1 MGAAPVS
8 KMCAN
13 VFHNEDGILAM
24 VVTSRGNV
32 LYNEHGILTKIV
44 TCKLPT
50 PPRKTKGRER
60 KEERRV
66 VGLGREC

>member
-1 MGAAPVS
+1 MCFTM
-8 KMCAN
+8 KMAYWQWWLP
-13 VFHNEDGILAM
+13 H
-24 VVTSRGNV
+24 GNV
-32 LYNEHGILTKIV
+32 LYNEHGISTKIV

-60 KEERRV
+60 KEERMV